1 MMIMMVMTLV
11 MMMVMVMVIMMVMTM
26 MMVMVMTM
34 MMVSMVM
41 PLNLKRQEIESGEFV
56 AEIQAKVTKEW
67 K

>member
-1 MMIMMVMTLV
+1 MMIMMAMTLG
-11 MMMVMVMVIMMVMTM
+11 MMMVMTM

-56 AEIQAKVTKEW
+56 AEIQAKVTKE
-67 K
+67 

>member
-41 PLNLKRQEIESGEFV
+41 PLNLKRQVIESGEFV
-56 AEIQAKVTKEW
+56 AEIQAEVTK

>member
-11 MMMVMVMVIMMVMTM
+11 MMMVMTM

-41 PLNLKRQEIESGEFV
+41 PLNLKRQVIESGEFV
-56 AEIQAKVTKEW
+56 AEIQAEVTK